1 MFSGLVG
8 VRYGRRVLWMPRGD
22 VFWGRGRRWLGLV
35 AVVGAG
41 AVALLVASSGDHAES
56 RLRGSFVS
64 AGTISPTGGA
74 RRVPRSFLGF
84 SLEYDGLAGWEGLQ
98 SGPVNPVLVQLMRNL
113 GGAGRGA
120 PVLRIGGNS
129 SDVSWWNPGRRRRP
143 AGVRYDI
150 TRRWLQRTSALLKET
165 GSQVILGLNFAARG
179 RRVGPEWARAAAGGL
194 PHGSIAA
201 FEAGNE
207 PDLYS
212 VVPLYQTKGSSQAGP
227 ARYNRYARPRSYRFA
242 GYLAEFA
249 RFARRIA
256 DSVPGARFAGP
267 GFATPRWMGSLPR
280 FVQAQRTRLG
290 LVTYHR
296 YPLRPCHIRPGAAQY
311 PTIEHLLSERSSG
324 GLALRVARY
333 AAEARGARL
342 PFRIDEMNSV
352 SCGGTRGVGNSFASA
367 LWATDALFELARAG
381 VAGVNFH
388 GRTHT
393 FYSPFYFRR
402 QHRNPTGWVAQVSP
416 VYYGML
422 LFAQATPN
430 GAAVLPVHATS
441 RGNLKIWATVDRS
454 KTVRVVLINK
464 EPAASSP
471 VRLAI
476 PGASGPG
483 ALERLLAPAI
493 NSREG
498 ITLGG
503 QTFGHLTSTGQLAG
517 RRRSESISARNGT
530 YTVPMAPASAAL
542 LTIPP
547 GT

>member
-1 MFSGLVG
+1 
-8 VRYGRRVLWMPRGD
+8 
-22 VFWGRGRRWLGLV
+22 
-35 AVVGAG
+35 
-41 AVALLVASSGDHAES
+41 
-56 RLRGSFVS
+56 
-64 AGTISPTGGA
+64 
-74 RRVPRSFLGF
+74 VPGSFLGF
-84 SLEYDGLAGWEGLQ
+84 SLEYDGLAKWEGLQ
-98 SGPVNPVLVQLMRNL
+98 GGPVDPVLVQLIRNL

-150 TRRWLQRTSALLKET
+150 TRRWLQRTSGLLRET
-165 GSQVILGLNFAARG
+165 GARVILGLNFAARG
-179 RRVGPEWARAAAGGL
+179 RSIGPDWARAALAGL
-194 PHGSIAA
+194 PRGSIEA

-207 PDLYS
+207 PDLYG
-212 VVPLYQTKGSSQAGP
+212 VVPLYQTHGSSQAGP
-227 ARYNRYARPRSYRFA
+227 AGYNRYSRGRSYRF
-242 GYLAEFA
+242 GRYLAEFG
-249 RFARRIA
+249 RFARRVTRA
-256 DSVPGARFAGP
+256 VPGTRLAAP
-267 GFATPRWMGSLPR
+267 GFATPRWMGALPR
-280 FVQAQRTRLG
+280 FVGAQRGHLG

-311 PTIEHLLSERSSG
+311 PTIEHLLSERSSR
-324 GLALRVARY
+324 GLAERVARY
-333 AAEARGARL
+333 AAQAHDARL

-402 QHRNPTGWVAQVSP
+402 QHRFPRRWVAQVAP

-430 GAAVLPVHATS
+430 GATVLPVRATT
-441 RGNLKIWATVDRS
+441 RGNLKLWATVDRS
-454 KTVRVVLINK
+454 KTLRVVLINK
-464 EPAASSP
+464 ERDASSP
-471 VRLAI
+471 VRLVI
-476 PGASGPG
+476 PGAREPG
-483 ALERLLAPAI
+483 TLERLLAPAL

-498 ITLGG
+498 ISLGG
-503 QTFGHLTSTGQLAG
+503 QSFGALTSTGQLGG
-517 RRRSESISARNGT
+517 RRHSESIAGQNGT
-530 YTVPMAPASAAL
+530 YTVPMAPGSAAL
-542 LTIPP
+542 LTIPR